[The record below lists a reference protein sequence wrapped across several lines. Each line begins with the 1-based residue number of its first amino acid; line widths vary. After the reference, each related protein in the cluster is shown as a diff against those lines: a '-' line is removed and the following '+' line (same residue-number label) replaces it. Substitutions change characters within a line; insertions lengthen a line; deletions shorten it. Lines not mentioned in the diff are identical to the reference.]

1 MPVPAPKPEHVEP
14 DGHVVCR
21 VYTRARRHPNVIGV
35 IGGWTLP
42 WPLTPTQL
50 GVLLGS
56 FALLLNTR
64 QLWAFLPGSFNTMI
78 VGGGPIFLCWAV
90 RHLRMEGRSP
100 VRMAAGAA
108 SYLVRP
114 RQGTLHGKAYRVGR
128 CSRFGG
134 SIFVGAEGLTVANER
149 LGRRAGRR

>member
-1 MPVPAPKPEHVEP
+1 MEP

-56 FALLLNTR
+56 FALLLSTR

-114 RQGTLHGKAYRVGR
+114 RQGTLHGKAYRISR
-128 CSRFGG
+128 CCRFGG
-134 SIFVGAEGLTVANER
+134 SIFVGAEGLNVANQR
-149 LGRRAGRR
+149 VGRRAGRR

>member
-1 MPVPAPKPEHVEP
+1 MEP

-56 FALLLNTR
+56 FVALMTTR
-64 QLWAFLPGSFNTMI
+64 RLWSIVLPGSLNTI
-78 VGGGPIFLCWAV
+78 VVAGVPIFLCWAV

-100 VRMAAGAA
+100 VRMAAGLA
-108 SYLVRP
+108 SYLAKP
-114 RQGTLHGKAYRVGR
+114 RQGTLHGRPLRIGKR
-128 CSRFGG
+128 CSFGARVF
-134 SIFVGAEGLTVANER
+134 IGAGGLTPANAR
-149 LGRRAGRR
+149 RPRRGRR

>member
-1 MPVPAPKPEHVEP
+1 VEP

-56 FALLLNTR
+56 FGMLLWSR
-64 QLWAFLPGSFNTMI
+64 RLWAFLPGSLNTLI
-78 VGGGPIFLCWAV
+78 IGGGPIFLCWAV

-100 VRMAAGAA
+100 MRMAAGAA
-108 SYLVRP
+108 SYLARP
-114 RQGTLHGKAYRVGR
+114 RQGTLHGKAYRLGR
-128 CSRFGG
+128 RTRFGG
-134 SIFVGAEGLTVANER
+134 RVFVGAEGLTAAN
-149 LGRRAGRR
+149 GRRRRPAGGR

>member
-1 MPVPAPKPEHVEP
+1 MEPE
-14 DGHVVCR
+14 GHVVCR

-56 FALLLNTR
+56 FAALMGTR
-64 QLWAFLPGSFNTMI
+64 QIWSIVLPGSLNTL
-78 VGGGPIFLCWAV
+78 VLGGGPIFLCWAV

-100 VRMAAGAA
+100 MRMAAGAA

-114 RQGTLHGKAYRVGR
+114 RQGTLHGRPYRIGQR
-128 CSRFGG
+128 SCWASRV
-134 SIFVGAEGLTVANER
+134 FVGAEGLTPANQR
-149 LGRRAGRR
+149 RRRGRR

>member
-1 MPVPAPKPEHVEP
+1 MEP

-56 FALLLNTR
+56 FALLLSTR

-114 RQGTLHGKAYRVGR
+114 RQGTLHGKAYRTGR

>member
-1 MPVPAPKPEHVEP
+1 
-14 DGHVVCR
+14 VVCR

-56 FALLLNTR
+56 FFALMMTR
-64 QLWAFLPGSFNTMI
+64 GLWSIVLPGSLTTM
-78 VGGGPIFLCWAV
+78 VLGGVPIFSCWAV

-100 VRMAAGAA
+100 VRMAAGVA
-108 SYLVRP
+108 SYLVKP
-114 RQGTLHGKAYRVGR
+114 RQGTLQGR
-128 CSRFGG
+128 PLRLGRTSSFGG
-134 SIFVGAEGLTVANER
+134 RVFVGAEGLTTANER
-149 LGRRAGRR
+149 RRRGRR